1 MCLLQDKVAEVKTKI
16 EKMTQLKKDVEY
28 IMNEYPEE
36 FTQKNDLIELK
47 QKYKNL
53 FKNQSQDDET
63 NKENEANDIGEVQN
77 NIGEE
82 MDAQNEENQKYEEN
96 DDDNIDEEKDDQSEE
111 KKDCEDD
118 VNISEDN
125 SVNISKDC
133 EDEVSTSFI

>member
-63 NKENEANDIGEVQN
+63 NK
-77 NIGEE
+77 
-82 MDAQNEENQKYEEN
+82 
-96 DDDNIDEEKDDQSEE
+96 
-111 KKDCEDD
+111 
-118 VNISEDN
+118 
-125 SVNISKDC
+125 
-133 EDEVSTSFI
+133 